1 MWEDLTRNWGWPLLL
16 RTGLMC
22 LAPERLV
29 LGVLGGAL
37 VLVLTRFIGDWRY
50 EEGGPLDL
58 SPAQVSFFGIDPG
71 RLTLPG
77 AAYWSIMLLVLTP
90 VGVAIGRS
98 AIVRIS
104 CEARLGTRGSVLFVV
119 QTWKAWLGAVVL
131 QSSLLLVM
139 SGMTA
144 LLWLNNSALLGN
156 LAYLLAGLTGIFW
169 VVLLVLQ
176 SMVPAAIAAERS
188 DAVDALQRSGA
199 YLFAGF
205 LRLVVYLLIV
215 GVVAALLIWFFQT
228 GWMIGEGA
236 LPPGRRSVPVFD
248 LAEGVLRL
256 IGSGVVISYSYTAGG
271 MVYLLMR
278 RAVDQQDMREVWVER
293 VGDAGSG

>member
-16 RTGLMC
+16 RAWLMC

-29 LGVLGGAL
+29 LGVLGG
-37 VLVLTRFIGDWRY
+37 VLVLLLTRLLGDWRF
-50 EEGGPLDL
+50 EPVGPLDPI
-58 SPAQVSFFGIDPG
+58 PARVNFFGIDPG

-77 AAYWSIMLLVLTP
+77 VAYWSIMLLVLTP
-90 VGVAIGRS
+90 MGVAIGRS

-104 CEARLGTRGSVLFVV
+104 CEARLGLRGSVLFAV

-131 QSSLLLVM
+131 QCGLLFAL
-139 SGMTA
+139 SGLTA
-144 LLWLNNSALLGN
+144 ILWLNDSALLGN

-176 SMVPAAIAAERS
+176 SMVPGAIAAERS
-188 DAVDALQRSGA
+188 DAVDALQRAGA
-199 YLFAGF
+199 YLVAGF

-215 GVVAALLIWFFQT
+215 GVVGGVFAWLFQT
-228 GWMIGEGA
+228 AWMIGESA
-236 LPPGRRSVPVFD
+236 LPPGRTTVPMFD
-248 LAEGVLRL
+248 LAEGLLRL
-256 IGSGVVISYSYTAGG
+256 IVGGVVISYCYTAGG

-278 RAVDQQDMREVWVER
+278 RAVDQQDIREVWMARVEER
-293 VGDAGSG
+293 LS